1 MHTSIYL
8 PEIKM
13 LPILHVMPFYIFYS
27 TLFCFAFLK
36 NDAGCYP
43 LLPWFHNSPVD
54 LVSQIKKKKKK
65 LAHLEISGTNSSYYR
80 QETESQNNRICPL
93 LYKVMAESS
102 LELIIFSLI
111 HL

>member
-1 MHTSIYL
+1 M
-8 PEIKM
+8 M
-13 LPILHVMPFYIFYS
+13 LVATHYYPDFIIHQWILYHK
-27 TLFCFAFLK
+27 L
-36 NDAGCYP
+36 
-43 LLPWFHNSPVD
+43 
-54 LVSQIKKKKKK
+54 KKKKKK